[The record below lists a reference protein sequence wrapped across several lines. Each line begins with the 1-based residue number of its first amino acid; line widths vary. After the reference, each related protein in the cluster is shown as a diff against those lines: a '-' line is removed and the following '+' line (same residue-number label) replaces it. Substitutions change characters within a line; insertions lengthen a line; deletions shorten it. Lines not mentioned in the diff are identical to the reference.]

1 MNPPEMNESR
11 NWVRCNLMKKLALL
25 EKIESSRKPDM
36 EETQEFSVETRT
48 QNSPI
53 DYYGT

>member
-48 QNSPI
+48 QNSPT

>member
-1 MNPPEMNESR
+1 
-11 NWVRCNLMKKLALL
+11 MKKLALL
-25 EKIESSRKPDM
+25 EKIESARKPEM

-48 QNSPI
+48 QNSPT